1 MSNAGFSVPGEASRE
16 ATGQTTLG
24 NRRGPQQQS
33 PSSLTK
39 EEILNKYNL
48 SKEDI
53 NDSSF
58 FIEKFV
64 FTEIEKTWFFG
75 EDTTK
80 SISYINLAFILK
92 YIEKNQNLFVSN
104 NDPTLK
110 LPYLKFDISKDNFML
125 TFYSHISAD
134 PRICLIPNNKL
145 RAFEI
150 DKEVI
155 NEFLVNDNEYI
166 GRVMNL
172 LINVEYLGSIL
183 FELANEKGEIILDSF
198 LKRMLDDINKCLGG
212 VNQLTYKV
220 FDNIVKIIEEA
231 PLKYGNLKPKQNY
244 SRFNVYGVRPNEGSF
259 IKNIDFNVTITNDM
273 ATMISVGA
281 QANGN
286 QPGVNSTA
294 FSKFNTGLIDRTKT
308 QITTDPGDPDPEKDT
323 AAETEYKEAN
333 KKYKDAVNNVY
344 FEKNL
349 TSGNIEILNNFNS
362 DFSKKYV
369 GTLVENEQIPAPFF
383 LPFDLNLTMMGL
395 SGIRIFEKFALTQ
408 GSEKILPSYYRDN
421 NGKSLIDFIVMDLKH
436 SIKDNKWETMV
447 KGRSIPSETSLEP
460 KPVTKF
466 TLSQEVLEAGLQATR
481 NLTRPPGVCSNRS
494 LEAIPPPI
502 GNSENIF
509 GTPGARRVDAM
520 TKSFNAVFKNFGQ
533 VSGMCAQWT
542 YNLAL
547 NYTRV
552 LRGNNNIPQT
562 KLAAGGNAN
571 QNKEYWN
578 NLTTLGYTQD
588 KVGSSISKSELVDL
602 INNTMWNYGDII
614 VYYANDGE
622 TSESHVKYGHT
633 QIYVGTLTSSK
644 WSTSTKDNYGAS
656 FVYGSRESKCWDFY
670 VFRSPI
676 S

>member
-1 MSNAGFSVPGEASRE
+1 MSIAGFSVPGEASRE

-75 EDTTK
+75 ADTTK

-145 RAFEI
+145 RAFGVPDI
-150 DKEVI
+150 I

-198 LKRMLDDINKCLGG
+198 LKRILDDINKCLGG

-244 SRFNVYGVRPNEGSF
+244 SKFNVYGVRPNEGSF
-259 IKNIDFNVTITNDM
+259 VKNIDFNVTITNDM

-308 QITTDPGDPDPEKDT
+308 QITTDPGNPDPENDT

-344 FEKNL
+344 FERKL

-395 SGIRIFEKFALTQ
+395 SGIKIFEKFALTQ

-436 SIKDNKWETMV
+436 SIKDNKWETTA
-447 KGRSIPSETSLEP
+447 KGKSIPSETSLEP

-466 TLSQEVLEAGLQATR
+466 TLSQEILEAGIQATR
-481 NLTRPPGVCSNRS
+481 NLVTELRPNEGFP
-494 LEAIPPPI
+494 
-502 GNSENIF
+502 
-509 GTPGARRVDAM
+509 
-520 TKSFNAVFKNFGQ
+520 
-533 VSGMCAQWT
+533 
-542 YNLAL
+542 
-547 NYTRV
+547 
-552 LRGNNNIPQT
+552 
-562 KLAAGGNAN
+562 NAN
-571 QNKEYWN
+571 ALREIISS
-578 NLTTLGYTQD
+578 LGYTEKGNELD
-588 KVGSSISKSELVDL
+588 NGGDITPELVVAAGTVLRELKNKLDSRYGTLMITAGNDL
-602 INNTMWNYGDII
+602 YHQRLG
-614 VYYANDGE
+614 Y
-622 TSESHVKYGHT
+622 TSTHT
-633 QIYVGTLTSSK
+633 QGKAFDFVIKDIPPVISRNGVLDEIVKILTPLKGNGTIKVFIDEYRNPS
-644 WSTSTKDNYGAS
+644 GAS
-656 FVYGSRESKCWDFY
+656 TGGHFH
-670 VFRSPI
+670 I
-676 S
+676 NI

>member
-1 MSNAGFSVPGEASRE
+1 MTRQEVFTKYSIFNLSENAG
-16 ATGQTTLG
+16 Q
-24 NRRGPQQQS
+24 
-33 PSSLTK
+33 
-39 EEILNKYNL
+39 
-48 SKEDI
+48 
-53 NDSSF
+53 SSF
-58 FIEKFV
+58 YIEKITFKEV
-64 FTEIEKTWFFG
+64 EKTWFFG
-75 EDTTK
+75 TDTTK
-80 SISYINLAFILK
+80 TISYINLALLLN
-92 YIEKNQNLFVSN
+92 YIENNQNLFTSN
-104 NDPTLK
+104 NSSIN
-110 LPYLKFDISKDNFML
+110 LPFLKFDIHPDNFML
-125 TFYSHISAD
+125 TFPGQISSD
-134 PRICLIPNNKL
+134 PRICLLPNENLRPFKL
-145 RAFEI
+145 S
-150 DKEVI
+150 DPDVI
-155 NEFLVNDNEYI
+155 NKFSKDCPNEYI
-166 GRVMNL
+166 GRLMYL
-172 LINVEYLGSIL
+172 FFSIEYLGSTL
-183 FELANEKGEIILDSF
+183 FELANEKGEIILENF
-198 LKRMLDDINKCLGG
+198 LKRILDDTNKCLGG
-212 VNQLTYKV
+212 VNKLTYKI
-220 FDNIVKIIEEA
+220 FDNVVKIIEEA
-231 PLKYGNLKPKQNY
+231 SLKYDNLKEQKDY
-244 SRFNVYGVRPNEGSF
+244 ARFNVYGVRPNEGSF
-259 IKNIDFNVTITNDM
+259 VKNIDFNVTITNDM
-273 ATMISVGA
+273 ATMITVGA

-286 QPGVNSTA
+286 QPGVDSTA
-294 FSKFNTGLIDRTKT
+294 LSKFNEGLIDRTKNKV
-308 QITTDPGDPDPEKDT
+308 TTDKELEAELLAGT
-323 AAETEYKEAN
+323 TQSRNAETEYATAR
-333 KKYKDAVNNVY
+333 KKYNDAKNNVY
-344 FEKNL
+344 KEQLL
-349 TSGNIEILNNFNS
+349 TSETIKTLTNFNS
-362 DFSKKYV
+362 DFAKEYV
-369 GTLVENEQIPAPFF
+369 GRLTENEQIPAPSF